1 MYFKRVNEHRI
12 TLWSW
17 IHLNHGSEFFH
28 AKKLCESFQPASYL
42 AQYDISSVSR
52 RGASRS
58 SRQVYWSD
66 NGELVCIATEDEAF
80 MLRYNA
86 DNVEGTPP
94 DEDGFEE
101 AFDVVGE
108 VSDKVMTG

>member
-1 MYFKRVNEHRI
+1 M
-12 TLWSW
+12 
-17 IHLNHGSEFFH
+17 
-28 AKKLCESFQPASYL
+28 
-42 AQYDISSVSR
+42 
-52 RGASRS
+52 
-58 SRQVYWSD
+58 YWSD

-86 DNVEGTPP
+86 DAVEGTPP

-108 VSDKVMTG
+108 VADKVMTGQL

>member
-1 MYFKRVNEHRI
+1 M
-12 TLWSW
+12 
-17 IHLNHGSEFFH
+17 
-28 AKKLCESFQPASYL
+28 
-42 AQYDISSVSR
+42 
-52 RGASRS
+52 
-58 SRQVYWSD
+58 YWSD

-86 DNVEGTPP
+86 DAVEGTPP

-108 VSDKVMTG
+108 VADKVMTGKL

>member
-1 MYFKRVNEHRI
+1 MQVY
-12 TLWSW
+12 WSGNSL
-17 IHLNHGSEFFH
+17 I
-28 AKKLCESFQPASYL
+28 
-42 AQYDISSVSR
+42 
-52 RGASRS
+52 
-58 SRQVYWSD
+58 QVYWSD

-86 DNVEGTPP
+86 DAVEGTPP

-108 VSDKVMTG
+108 VADKVMTGKLGK